1 MGIDV
6 ISKIAKWVLTLYKHI
21 AGLCI
26 YHRVFHRPELH
37 GNILDWRLR
46 RSHLSFVFYLLSVLL
61 PPSLQ
66 FRNFVLSLV
75 LLVEL
80 VEFVRPSFVCYRS
93 FVELFLFLYK
103 VCLILLEHGV
113 NSP

>member
-6 ISKIAKWVLTLYKHI
+6 ISKIAKRVLTLYKQI

-26 YHRVFHRPELH
+26 HHRVLHRPELH
-37 GNILDWRLR
+37 GYILDRRLR
-46 RSHLSFVFYLLSVLL
+46 RSDLSFVFYLLSVLL
-61 PPSLQ
+61 PPPLQ
-66 FRNFVLSLV
+66 FGNFVLCLV

-93 FVELFLFLYK
+93 FVDLFRFLCE
-103 VCLILLEHGV
+103 VCLILLEH
-113 NSP
+113 